1 MAKGVPKEN
10 SRSWGQI
17 MSDMRELTDVEL
29 DSVGG
34 GHHHHHHHHH
44 GSLTSGGPSLGKD
57 IIFSHDIFNITIVFE
72 PVVQVGNTVVGG
84 NLIGVNSGFS
94 SVLSG

>member
-1 MAKGVPKEN
+1 
-10 SRSWGQI
+10 

-44 GSLTSGGPSLGKD
+44 GSLTGGSTSGFGSGGPGLGKD

-72 PVVQVGNTVVGG
+72 PVIQVGDTVVGG
-84 NLIGVNSGFS
+84 NLIGVNNGFS
-94 SVLSG
+94 

>member
-1 MAKGVPKEN
+1 
-10 SRSWGQI
+10 

-44 GSLTSGGPSLGKD
+44 GSLTSGSTSGGPSLGKD

-72 PVVQVGNTVVGG
+72 VGNTVVGG
-84 NLIGVNSGFS
+84 NLIGVNNGFS
-94 SVLSG
+94 